1 MKKILSV
8 LLAVVVCAVAHAQ
21 GVESDEQMYDTAATV
36 AEQSVEQSVAAVEL
50 TPNEARKMR
59 GFSTDDC
66 FVPRGQWI
74 FGGTASYS
82 THTNKDYNFLVISNI
97 NSEGYTVKVSPMI
110 AYAPWKNM
118 SVGVR
123 FGYSRS
129 LLSIDSGSFSFGD
142 AETGVNI
149 NVDYYHQIKHS
160 YTGTLFWRPYIPL
173 GHSNR
178 FAIFAEVQ
186 LNASGGRSKI
196 VAEDGVIDGM
206 QNYRGSYADSFG
218 MSLAL
223 QPGIVAFVTNNTA
236 LELSIGVFGIGYERV
251 KQLRNQID
259 DGTYSSTDM
268 NFKVNLLSIGFGVSF
283 YL

>member
-36 AEQSVEQSVAAVEL
+36 AEQSAEQSVAAEEL

-129 LLSIDSGSFSFGD
+129 LLSIDSGSLSFGD

>member
-36 AEQSVEQSVAAVEL
+36 AEQSAEQSVAAVEL

-129 LLSIDSGSFSFGD
+129 LLSIDSGSLSFGD

>member
-129 LLSIDSGSFSFGD
+129 LLSIDSGSLSFGD

>member
-36 AEQSVEQSVAAVEL
+36 AEQSAEQSVAAVEL

-129 LLSIDSGSFSFGD
+129 LLCIDSGSLSFGD

-206 QNYRGSYADSFG
+206 QNYRGSYANSFG

>member
-36 AEQSVEQSVAAVEL
+36 AVQSAEQSVAAVEL

-129 LLSIDSGSFSFGD
+129 LLSIDSGSLSFGD

>member
-8 LLAVVVCAVAHAQ
+8 LLAVVVCAVAQAQ

-36 AEQSVEQSVAAVEL
+36 AEQSAEQSVAAVEL

-129 LLSIDSGSFSFGD
+129 LLSIDSGSLSFGD

>member
-21 GVESDEQMYDTAATV
+21 GVESDEQMYDKAATV
-36 AEQSVEQSVAAVEL
+36 AEQSAEQSVAAVEL

-129 LLSIDSGSFSFGD
+129 LLSIDSGSLSFGD

>member
-36 AEQSVEQSVAAVEL
+36 VEQSAEQSVAAVEL

-129 LLSIDSGSFSFGD
+129 LLSIDSGSLSFGD

-186 LNASGGRSKI
+186 LNASGGRSKT

>member
-36 AEQSVEQSVAAVEL
+36 AEQSAEQSVAAVEL

-129 LLSIDSGSFSFGD
+129 LLSIDSGSLSFGD

-268 NFKVNLLSIGFGVSF
+268 NFKVNLLSIGFGISF

>member
-82 THTNKDYNFLVISNI
+82 THANKDYNFLVISNI

-129 LLSIDSGSFSFGD
+129 LLSIDSGSLSFGD

>member
-36 AEQSVEQSVAAVEL
+36 AEQSAEQSVAAVEL

-59 GFSTDDC
+59 GFSTDDS

-129 LLSIDSGSFSFGD
+129 LLSIDSGSLSFGD

-186 LNASGGRSKI
+186 LNALGGRSKI

>member
-36 AEQSVEQSVAAVEL
+36 AEQSAEQSVAAVEL

-59 GFSTDDC
+59 GFSTDDS

-129 LLSIDSGSFSFGD
+129 LLSIDSGSLSFGD

>member
-21 GVESDEQMYDTAATV
+21 GVESDEQMYDMAATV
-36 AEQSVEQSVAAVEL
+36 AEQSAEQSVAAVEL

-129 LLSIDSGSFSFGD
+129 LLSIDSGSLSFGD

>member
-129 LLSIDSGSFSFGD
+129 LLSIDSGSLSFGD

-206 QNYRGSYADSFG
+206 QNYRGSYAESFG